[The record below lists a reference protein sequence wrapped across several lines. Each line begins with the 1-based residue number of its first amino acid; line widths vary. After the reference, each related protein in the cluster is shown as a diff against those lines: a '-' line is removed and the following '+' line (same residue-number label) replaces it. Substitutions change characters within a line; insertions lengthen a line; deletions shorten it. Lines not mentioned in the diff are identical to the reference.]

1 MIQNN
6 IVVIQRNNRYE
17 LSLQV
22 NNHNVIVAYVLM
34 PSDGQFVSDSKSL
47 EIITKTIASRW
58 SILEKKGK
66 KWRNTLKQHLFGA
79 VFSWTKR
86 LIL

>member
-22 NNHNVIVAYVLM
+22 NNNNVCVAYLLM
-34 PSDGQFVSDSKSL
+34 PNDGQFVSDSKSL
-47 EIITKTIASRW
+47 EIVTKTLASRW
-58 SILEKKGK
+58 GVLEKKGK
-66 KWRNTLKQHLFGA
+66 K
-79 VFSWTKR
+79 
-86 LIL
+86 

>member
-22 NNHNVIVAYVLM
+22 NNHNVIVAYILT
-34 PSDGQFVSDSKSL
+34 PSDGQFVNDSKVM
-47 EIITKTIASRW
+47 EVVTKALASRW
-58 SILEKKGK
+58 GVLEKKGK
-66 KWRNTLKQHLFGA
+66 K
-79 VFSWTKR
+79 
-86 LIL
+86 

>member
-22 NNHNVIVAYVLM
+22 NNHDVIVAYVLM
-34 PSDGQFVSDSKSL
+34 PSDGQFISDSKSL

-58 SILEKKGK
+58 GVLEKKGK
-66 KWRNTLKQHLFGA
+66 K
-79 VFSWTKR
+79 
-86 LIL
+86 